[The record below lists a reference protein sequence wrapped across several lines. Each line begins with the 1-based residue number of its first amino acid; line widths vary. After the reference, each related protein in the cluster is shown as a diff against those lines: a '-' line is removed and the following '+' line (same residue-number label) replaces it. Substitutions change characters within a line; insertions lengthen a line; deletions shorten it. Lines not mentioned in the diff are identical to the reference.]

1 MPALFP
7 LRLSLTKEQNEWL
20 EGRGDKD
27 GKTDAQVVSSLID
40 AEMKGE
46 NTAAR
51 IAELT
56 RLLTESEAQRRR
68 FEELLVSNSTASM
81 IILKEIFRE
90 SSANLYRINQII
102 SQFENPAAERQLVN
116 EFVRGQERELEA
128 TLSRLLGR
136 DTDR

>member
-40 AEMKGE
+40 AEMRGE

-51 IAELT
+51 LAELS
-56 RLLTESEAQRRR
+56 RLLTESEARRR
-68 FEELLVSNSTASM
+68 RLEEVLVSNTSAAM
-81 IILKEIFRE
+81 ILLKELFRE
-90 SSANLYRINQII
+90 SSANLYRINQIV
-102 SQFENPAAERQLVN
+102 SQFDDPASERQLLN
-116 EFVRGQERELEA
+116 EFVRGKEREMEA
-128 TLSRLLGR
+128 ALSRLTGR